1 MTVKDHTE
9 LFAYQKAYRLVLD
22 IYKLT
27 AAFPQA
33 EQNVTQGAS
42 QLLEEVIRLLR
53 SYVSKRT
60 PNRYEARED
69 PALDTLHD

>member
-1 MTVKDHTE
+1 MCTS
-9 LFAYQKAYRLVLD
+9 FASPPVRRQNSKPG
-22 IYKLT
+22 
-27 AAFPQA
+27 FPSAETSAIA

-53 SYVSKRT
+53 SYVSKLT

>member
-33 EQNVTQGAS
+33 EQFGLTS
-42 QLLEEVIRLLR
+42 QMRRCVI
-53 SYVSKRT
+53 
-60 PNRYEARED
+60 
-69 PALDTLHD
+69 